1 MKYCTKCGAP
11 MNDDALFCPKCGAR
25 VEEVVEE
32 KVAPQPVEE
41 KPTEQPIQEKPV
53 ANQEPPKTN
62 ANVKVKGA
70 RLSIHEQPVKQFLP
84 VPLALIGCSIA
95 LWIINALGNTSGIT
109 RIMPLLIFM
118 FLSGFLGVMSMIRAI
133 KTIKRQLYFK
143 AALSFVLFALLVT
156 CFIIDFI
163 FLVNS

>member
-11 MNDDALFCPKCGAR
+11 MNDDALFCPKCGTK
-25 VEEVVEE
+25 VEELVEE
-32 KVAPQPVEE
+32 KVTPQPVE
-41 KPTEQPIQEKPV
+41 EKPV

-62 ANVKVKGA
+62 ANAKVKGA

-95 LWIINALGNTSGIT
+95 LWIINAVGNTSGIT

-118 FLSGFLGVMSMIRAI
+118 FLSGFLGVMSLIRGI
-133 KTIKRQLYFK
+133 KTINRKLYFK

-156 CFIIDFI
+156 CLIIDFI

>member
-1 MKYCTKCGAP
+1 MKFCTKCGAP
-11 MNDDALFCPKCGAR
+11 MGDDALFCPKCGAK
-25 VEEVVEE
+25 VEEVVIE
-32 KVAPQPVEE
+32 KPAPQPVEE
-41 KPTEQPIQEKPV
+41 KPNEQPTQEKPV

-70 RLSIHEQPVKQFLP
+70 MLSIHEQPVKQFLP

-95 LWIINALGNTSGIT
+95 LWIINAVGNTSGIT
-109 RIMPLLIFM
+109 RIMPLIIFM
-118 FLSGFLGVMSMIRAI
+118 FLSGFLGVMSLIRAI
-133 KTIKRQLYFK
+133 KTINRKLYFK

-156 CFIIDFI
+156 CLIIDFI